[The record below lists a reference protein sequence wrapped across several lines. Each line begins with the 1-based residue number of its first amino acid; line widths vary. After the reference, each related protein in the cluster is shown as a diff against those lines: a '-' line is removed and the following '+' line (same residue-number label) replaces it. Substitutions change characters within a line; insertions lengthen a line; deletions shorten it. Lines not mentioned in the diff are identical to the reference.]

1 MNDECL
7 AEKSIFDSELAC
19 YFILKTFMPLNLV
32 FVRSVSPETHIQR
45 ISRECVIQQF
55 GFVYAPA
62 HKNYILH
69 TNYVC
74 VRGFLIALR
83 SHLVEWIIKF
93 RLTIHNQCT
102 AEYLLSCIASIL
114 YCISTSLAQMVCLVF
129 SSYQLFSFFNNR
141 QKFYDFKIPLSD
153 SFAFDRHST
162 VRNQFIH

>member
-7 AEKSIFDSELAC
+7 AEKSIFGSELTC
-19 YFILKTFMPLNLV
+19 YFILETFMPLNLV
-32 FVRSVSPETHIQR
+32 FVRSVSPKNAYSTD
-45 ISRECVIQQF
+45 ISWMRIQQF
-55 GFVYAPA
+55 GFVYALA

-102 AEYLLSCIASIL
+102 AEYLLSCIAFIL

-129 SSYQLFSFFNNR
+129 SSYRLFSFFNNR
-141 QKFYDFKIPLSD
+141 QKFDDFKIPLSD